1 MRIISNLNSRES
13 TGKSNLKK
21 GYVIVF
27 LGFIILII
35 VGGIILSITRL
46 IPSVDWGDP
55 GYDEYITL
63 TTNLATVSVLFQNIG
78 ITLFSLSTFL
88 GAITD
93 ERLSKEVRRGMVI
106 ASGIG
111 VIALLVLGASFQIIY
126 IP

>member
-1 MRIISNLNSRES
+1 VGFISNLNSRES

-35 VGGIILSITRL
+35 VGGIILSITRF

>member
-1 MRIISNLNSRES
+1 MRFISNLNSRES

-27 LGFIILII
+27 LVFIIFII
-35 VGGIILSITRL
+35 VGAIILSITRV

-78 ITLFSLSTFL
+78 IVLFTLSTFL

>member
-1 MRIISNLNSRES
+1 MRFISNLNSRES

-21 GYVIVF
+21 GYVIIF

>member
-1 MRIISNLNSRES
+1 MRFISNLNSRES

-27 LGFIILII
+27 LAFIILII

-111 VIALLVLGASFQIIY
+111 VIALLVLGASLQIIY

>member
-1 MRIISNLNSRES
+1 MRFISNLNSRES

-27 LGFIILII
+27 LVFIIFII
-35 VGGIILSITRL
+35 VGAIILSITRL
-46 IPSVDWGDP
+46 IPSVDFGDP
-55 GYDEYITL
+55 GYYEYITL
-63 TTNLATVSVLFQNIG
+63 TTNLATFSVLFQNIG

>member
-1 MRIISNLNSRES
+1 VRFISNLNSRES

-21 GYVIVF
+21 GYVIIF

>member
-1 MRIISNLNSRES
+1 MGFISNLNSRES

-35 VGGIILSITRL
+35 VGGIILSIARL

>member
-1 MRIISNLNSRES
+1 MRFISNLNSRES

-27 LGFIILII
+27 LVFIILII

>member
-1 MRIISNLNSRES
+1 VRFISNLNSRES

-27 LGFIILII
+27 LVFIILII